1 MGRLRLTRPG
11 ACAGRSGKAYIFQK
25 SVYLP
30 AALAEEEEEAADGE
44 GEEEEKPD
52 GEGEEEEEKPEEEVD
67 WADADTA
74 SPDTGNDHAMWVAQQ
89 KPMDDD
95 VEFLDLI
102 FYAFPLMFLF
112 MVNP

>member
-11 ACAGRSGKAYIFQK
+11 ACAGRSGKAYNFQK

-30 AALAEEEEEAADGE
+30 AALAEEEEEDADGE
-44 GEEEEKPD
+44 
-52 GEGEEEEEKPEEEVD
+52 EGEEEEKPEEEVD